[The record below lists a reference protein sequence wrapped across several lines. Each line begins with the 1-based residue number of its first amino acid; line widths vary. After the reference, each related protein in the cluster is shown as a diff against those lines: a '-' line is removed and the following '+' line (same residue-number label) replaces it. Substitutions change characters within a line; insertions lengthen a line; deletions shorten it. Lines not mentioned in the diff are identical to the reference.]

1 MPPKTLPKSPP
12 AFIDGAHGEWSDTIM
27 SSVPSASPCHSR
39 SRLSSLRIG
48 GHAANSRRAVGDVFG
63 REGQVV
69 RACLSGDPH
78 AGSPGIGQH
87 RQHAGAGHMHDVYP
101 RACVLRGVDDKRDG
115 VFLRGVGPSRQK
127 GLISA
132 ATWDWT
138 VRDDVV
144 ALRVHQQHRIDGGDA
159 RDRAP
164 ELVGAQMTE
173 VRIARVGE
181 EALEAPHPRRGQ
193 IAELTEI
200 AGDHAAP
207 ERDIDLTVASRR
219 FAFAPQRID
228 RGGHRVAVQRHVDQR
243 GDAGRRRGCR
253 RGGEAL
259 PVGTRLVDVHV
270 RVDEARHAGPP
281 CRRAE
286 SVQPPDNPRRSGPT
300 ARITPSATATA
311 AGRSWPSMTARSAR
325 MTRSTTAEPF
335 VEVAR
340 QLRPHDAG
348 RGPGSVGNPSLWR
361 AS

>member
-1 MPPKTLPKSPP
+1 
-12 AFIDGAHGEWSDTIM
+12 
-27 SSVPSASPCHSR
+27 V
-39 SRLSSLRIG
+39 
-48 GHAANSRRAVGDVFG
+48 
-63 REGQVV
+63 
-69 RACLSGDPH
+69 
-78 AGSPGIGQH
+78 
-87 RQHAGAGHMHDVYP
+87 
-101 RACVLRGVDDKRDG
+101 
-115 VFLRGVGPSRQK
+115 
-127 GLISA
+127 

-173 VRIARVGE
+173 VRIARVAE
-181 EALEAPHPRRGQ
+181 KALEAPHPRRGQ

-259 PVGTRLVDVHV
+259 PVGTRLIDVHV
-270 RVDEARHAGPP
+270 RVDEARHED
-281 CRRAE
+281 RRAGE
-286 SVQPPDNPRRSGPT
+286 PNLFSRRIIRADRTHRQDHAVGHRHSGGPELAVDDGPFGPDDE
-300 ARITPSATATA
+300 I
-311 AGRSWPSMTARSAR
+311 
-325 MTRSTTAEPF
+325 
-335 VEVAR
+335 
-340 QLRPHDAG
+340 H
-348 RGPGSVGNPSLWR
+348 
-361 AS
+361 